1 MKETKYITIGT
12 PIISNDVFRNILR
25 PLDNFGFKPI
35 GGLWASKFNL
45 PYAKI
50 CPWFDY
56 LLDARGVAR
65 SISEY
70 RDLTKATI
78 FTLKDN
84 ANILTINS
92 SAQILELS
100 KKYPSYHHL
109 LNFNYEITE
118 RNTIFDF
125 EALSKIYDGVYINY
139 ENIYR
144 EIKSAVFDSWSIDT
158 LLLFNLNCIKEYQS
172 VKINVDFYD
181 PYPLPY
187 IDMEKDLSTPKLITN
202 RSNIYN
208 EIYNYVEAIFKELTK
223 DIKVQSFSNYDEF
236 FETIIYYAN
245 EALKIATISKE
256 KEIKLIQESLKENN
270 LEIAEKIII
279 RNIVLN
285 YLSEYLYQE
294 QDKIITLPK
303 TPSSKRKMYKI

>member
-12 PIISNDVFRNILR
+12 PIISNDIFRNILR
-25 PLDNFGFKPI
+25 PLDNFSLKPT

-45 PYAKI
+45 PYGKI

-56 LLDARGVAR
+56 LLDARGIAR

-78 FTLKDN
+78 FTLKEN
-84 ANILTINS
+84 ANILVINKT
-92 SAQILELS
+92 AQILELAE
-100 KKYPSYHHL
+100 KYPSYHHL
-109 LNFNYEITE
+109 LNHNFEISEKT
-118 RNTIFDF
+118 TLFDF
-125 EALSKIYDGVYINY
+125 ENISKIYDGIYINY
-139 ENIYR
+139 ENIYY
-144 EIKSAVFDSWSIDT
+144 ENKSTVFDTWSVDT

-172 VKINVDFYD
+172 VKINVNFHDL
-181 PYPLPY
+181 YPLPY
-187 IDMEKDLSTPKLITN
+187 IDMKKDLSTLKLISN
-202 RSNIYN
+202 RSINYN
-208 EIYNYVEAIFKELTK
+208 EIYNYVESIFKELNK

-270 LEIAEKIII
+270 LEITEKIII

>member
-1 MKETKYITIGT
+1 M
-12 PIISNDVFRNILR
+12 
-25 PLDNFGFKPI
+25 
-35 GGLWASKFNL
+35 
-45 PYAKI
+45 
-50 CPWFDY
+50 
-56 LLDARGVAR
+56 
-65 SISEY
+65 
-70 RDLTKATI
+70 
-78 FTLKDN
+78 
-84 ANILTINS
+84 
-92 SAQILELS
+92 LS
-100 KKYPSYHHL
+100 K
-109 LNFNYEITE
+109 
-118 RNTIFDF
+118 
-125 EALSKIYDGVYINY
+125 AYDGIYINY

-144 EIKSAVFDSWSIDT
+144 EIKSEVFDSWSIDT

-172 VKINVDFYD
+172 VKINVNFHEL
-181 PYPLPY
+181 YPLPY
-187 IDMEKDLSTPKLITN
+187 INMKKDLSTPKLISN
-202 RSNIYN
+202 RSINYN
-208 EIYNYVEAIFKELTK
+208 EIYNYVESIFKELTK
-223 DIKVQSFSNYDEF
+223 DIKVQSFSNDDRF